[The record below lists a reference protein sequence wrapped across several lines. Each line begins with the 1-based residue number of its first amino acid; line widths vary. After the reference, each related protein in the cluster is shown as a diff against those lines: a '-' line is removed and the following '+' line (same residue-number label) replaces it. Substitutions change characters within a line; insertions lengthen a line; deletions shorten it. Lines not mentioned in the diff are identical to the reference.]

1 MYWEETGFIKNEVQW
16 FPGHNCTARGGG
28 GVSKKGIGVLCYLPS
43 VILANTNQL
52 GGCWRSLWQ
61 LSCSSPP
68 KGKASYK
75 VGGLLG

>member
-1 MYWEETGFIKNEVQW
+1 MK
-16 FPGHNCTARGGG
+16 RGGLWLTDRVG
-28 GVSKKGIGVLCYLPS
+28 GAGGGARVSKKGIGVSCYLPS